1 MIGHPDEDHTLKSI
15 PLKEYKRLKRVDQF
29 MTALEAAG
37 VDNWEGYSEARRLL
51 KEWHP
56 TVFEE

>member
-1 MIGHPDEDHTLKSI
+1 MVVIETRCI

-29 MTALEAAG
+29 MTALESAG

-56 TVFEE
+56 TTFSEGEE